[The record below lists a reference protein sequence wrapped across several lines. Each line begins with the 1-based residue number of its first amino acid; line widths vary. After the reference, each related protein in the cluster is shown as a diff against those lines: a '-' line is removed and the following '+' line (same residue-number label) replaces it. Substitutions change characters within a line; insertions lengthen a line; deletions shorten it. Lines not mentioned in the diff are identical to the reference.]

1 MQKILLQLHDENDSL
16 MFQGFII
23 LGLAS
28 AEVVLLIFYLLS
40 YQSALVQLKE
50 DLSILFFSITKTSKN
65 SLLEKENNLS
75 NIRLNQLLSKNVRP
89 GFGGD
94 EVEGNGLLSF

>member
-1 MQKILLQLHDENDSL
+1 

-23 LGLAS
+23 LGPAS
-28 AEVVLLIFYLLS
+28 AEVVSLIFYLLS

-50 DLSILFFSITKTSKN
+50 DLSNLFFSITKTSKN

-75 NIRLNQLLSKNVRP
+75 NIRLNYLLSKNVHP